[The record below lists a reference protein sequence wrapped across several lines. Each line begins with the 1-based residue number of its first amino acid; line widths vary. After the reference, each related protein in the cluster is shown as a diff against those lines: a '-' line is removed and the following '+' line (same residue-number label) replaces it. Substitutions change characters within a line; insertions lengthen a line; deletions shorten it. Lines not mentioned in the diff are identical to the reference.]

1 MTEKELVE
9 MMYEK
14 HKKWLLNA
22 KEASSEWGS
31 SYSALS
37 KLFGGGEALPD
48 KMILQK
54 QIIPPWVMFG
64 QKRMWKIT
72 EIAKWIINTEKK

>member
-1 MTEKELVE
+1 

-14 HKKWLLNA
+14 HKKWLLNSR
-22 KEASSEWGS
+22 EAASEWGS

-37 KLFGGGEALPD
+37 KLFGGEEALPE
-48 KMILQK
+48 KVILQK

-72 EIAKWIINTEKK
+72 EIAKWLLETEKGTQS